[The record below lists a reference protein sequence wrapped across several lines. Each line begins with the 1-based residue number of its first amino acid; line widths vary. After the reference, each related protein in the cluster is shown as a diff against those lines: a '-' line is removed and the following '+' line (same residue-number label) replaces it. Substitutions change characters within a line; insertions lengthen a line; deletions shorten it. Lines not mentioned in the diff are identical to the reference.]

1 MSSTAWGWSS
11 VLAIVLSLGLV
22 SGAQADTVSDQE
34 RLEATVQLLRE
45 QAGAEGYSDLARL
58 TQAIDDFSGW
68 HRIMRAYPG
77 AEGWRRMTLIRDS
90 VEQTAVPLCAEDLK
104 QAVLCCMQPGL
115 ASARTRAAEL
125 ATRFG
130 VCRIDLYKTRLPNAR
145 KACGG

>member
-1 MSSTAWGWSS
+1 MSFTAWGWSP

-45 QAGAEGYSDLARL
+45 QAGAPSHPDLARL
-58 TQAIDDFSGW
+58 ALAIDDFSNW

-77 AEGWRRMTLIRDS
+77 AEGWRRMTQIRDS
-90 VEQTAVPLCAEDLK
+90 VEQSEVSPCAEDLK
-104 QAVLCCMQPGL
+104 QAVLSCMQPGL

-145 KACGG
+145 QACQG